1 MTGRAMSRLRF
12 SETVPSLPE
21 RDARLL
27 RGLPS
32 SWEEPIRESELDAL
46 LKRARAMAAASSA
59 AGRAHE
65 AREMWRRI
73 SLLERAD
80 DLHAH
85 AFDVETL
92 AQLYRALATLAEP
105 GAPDVADASRTWLQA
120 GALPGAPSPAHGPAF
135 RETAALRSRA
145 YRWLLALVAR
155 AGAAAGRRRATSYRS
170 SPGRRP

>member
-1 MTGRAMSRLRF
+1 MDRLRF

-21 RDARLL
+21 SDARLL

-32 SWEEPIRESELDAL
+32 SWEEPIRESSVDGL
-46 LKRARAMAAASSA
+46 LRRARAMAGASSA

-65 AREMWRRI
+65 ARELRRRI

-85 AFDVETL
+85 AADVETL
-92 AQLYRALATLAEP
+92 AQLYRALAAFVEP

-120 GALPGAPSPAHGPAF
+120 GAVAGAPSSAHGPAF

-145 YRWLLALVAR
+145 YRWLLAMVAR
-155 AGAAAGRRRATSYRS
+155 AGPAPGPRRAA
-170 SPGRRP
+170 